1 MPKRA
6 LRLVLLTLLAGCE
19 ERERL
24 TFPSNEPEG
33 PVTTIDVPAVD
44 TVLTAGDQFILGGRT
59 TDPDGIDTVYFEVI
73 GTGQV
78 FSPSPGHG
86 DQTVGFG
93 LPILTEGRRGT
104 NVIVQ
109 VHAVDREGV
118 RGETARRQL
127 TVE

>member
-1 MPKRA
+1 MPNRA
-6 LRLVLLTLLAGCE
+6 LRLVLLTLLAGCD

-24 TFPSNEPEG
+24 TFPSNEPAG
-33 PVTTIDVPAVD
+33 PVTTIEVPAAD

-59 TDPDGIDTVYFEVI
+59 VDPDGIDTVYFEVI

-86 DQTVGFG
+86 DETVGFG
-93 LPILTEGRRGT
+93 LPIVTEGRSGFE
-104 NVIVQ
+104 VIVQ
-109 VHAVDREGV
+109 VYAVDLDGN

-127 TVE
+127 SVQ